1 MTGKRAL
8 VSWGGD
14 KWNWRMGVTGEEKKR
29 RRGVGRRRKAGFGK
43 EAEILV
49 IKLEVKV
56 QQQAPGPQGNG
67 RSYLGDGQLR
77 PLCTGDLVEKMS

>member
-1 MTGKRAL
+1 MELENGGY
-8 VSWGGD
+8 WGG
-14 KWNWRMGVTGEEKKR
+14 KKTKE
-29 RRGVGRRRKAGFGK
+29 RGLGRRRKAGFGK